1 MKPKIYFY
9 TLALVFNGH
18 TLFSQSVDSSFSVKW
33 ETLPWGSGGLYP
45 AGPPWNMVGL
55 YDFDNDGYG
64 DFIVS
69 SSYAGSFCND
79 VYHYEAVGNDSIN
92 LRWLYTF
99 TQSVALMTTIQVSRW
114 VYRRRQPRDISFGR
128 HRTYR
133 TRWFICF

>member
-1 MKPKIYFY
+1 MKPKIYLY
-9 TLALVFNGH
+9 TLALVFNGY
-18 TLFSQSVDSSFSVKW
+18 TLFPQSVDSSFSVKW

-45 AGPPWNMVGL
+45 AGPPWNMVGP

-99 TQSVALMTTIQVSRW
+99 TQSSCSYDNYSSVTVGDIDGDNNPEILALVDTEPGLV
-114 VYRRRQPRDISFGR
+114 
-128 HRTYR
+128 
-133 TRWFICF
+133 